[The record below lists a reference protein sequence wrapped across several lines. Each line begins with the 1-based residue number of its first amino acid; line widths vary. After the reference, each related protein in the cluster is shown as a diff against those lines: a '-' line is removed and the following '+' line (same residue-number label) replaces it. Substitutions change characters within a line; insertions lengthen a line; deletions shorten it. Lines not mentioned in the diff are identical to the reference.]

1 MKYPALIV
9 ALVILFASTSTVEAA
24 DDKAAVYREILES
37 KAGSLVTVKFVL
49 KIKISYMGQVQ
60 EQESNLE
67 VTGVVVDKGGLIMIA
82 SDALNPGLGMGVPDE
97 VEISASHSNLKI
109 LFEDDD
115 EEYDAILGAT
125 DSNLNLSFLQIKDLK
140 GKEIVPVEFSKAA
153 QIEIGQEYIGIS
165 RFTKGFDYVPYF
177 GTVRVCGTIYQPR
190 PMFSVISTF
199 DGTGLPVFDFSGKV
213 AGVMST
219 QKGSEGTS
227 DRGGGMLRL
236 AMEGD
241 SGAFLIPAPT
251 VHATLQRAIKI
262 AREALKKDSEES
274 GESESE
280 GDGE

>member
-109 LFEDDD
+109 LFDDD
-115 EEYDAILGAT
+115 YD
-125 DSNLNLSFLQIKDLK
+125 
-140 GKEIVPVEFSKAA
+140 
-153 QIEIGQEYIGIS
+153 
-165 RFTKGFDYVPYF
+165 
-177 GTVRVCGTIYQPR
+177 
-190 PMFSVISTF
+190 
-199 DGTGLPVFDFSGKV
+199 
-213 AGVMST
+213 
-219 QKGSEGTS
+219 
-227 DRGGGMLRL
+227 
-236 AMEGD
+236 
-241 SGAFLIPAPT
+241 
-251 VHATLQRAIKI
+251 
-262 AREALKKDSEES
+262 
-274 GESESE
+274 
-280 GDGE
+280 